1 MLSAPT
7 GPIPPVLPSCSST
20 RTRTSLSSPLHHS
33 VPSGSDLPPV
43 LPFPGEPRPGLSSG
57 RCWPC
62 AGHLQHRPARP
73 AHAWGWLWD
82 SRALLLPFP
91 RAPRPCSLPVELSEV
106 FPLCAGSFPCSC
118 CLAWPCRALSGLL
131 FLLPLLKY
139 N

>member
-57 RCWPC
+57 RCRPC
-62 AGHLQHRPARP
+62 AGHLQHHPARP
-73 AHAWGWLWD
+73 AHACWSGGGCGT
-82 SRALLLPFP
+82 PVP
-91 RAPRPCSLPVELSEV
+91 CCSLSRELPIPAARLWSYPRC
-106 FPLCAGSFPCSC
+106 FPSAQAASLAPA
-118 CLAWPCRALSGLL
+118 AWPGPAELYLACCFF
-131 FLLPLLKY
+131 FLY
-139 N
+139 